1 MANYYFDSS
10 GLVKRY
16 DPREIGSAWV
26 VSVTDPAAAHLVL
39 ASQLALVEVAAAF
52 ARKEREGAVTSA
64 ERCNYLRLFAVDC
77 RAQYH
82 LLPLTETIL
91 RVAADLTHRQ
101 ALRAYDAVQL
111 ATALQANQLLV
122 AAGGVPLIFVAADG
136 RLCRAAMAEGVAA
149 DNPLN
154 HP

>member
-1 MANYYFDSS
+1 VANYYFDSS

-52 ARKEREGAVTSA
+52 ARKEREGAMTSA
-64 ERCNYLRLFAVDC
+64 ERLDYLRLFALDC

-82 LLPLTETIL
+82 LLPVTETIL
-91 RVAADLTHRQ
+91 RAAADLTHQQ

-111 ATALQANQLLV
+111 ATALQANRLLV
-122 AAGGVPLIFVAADG
+122 SAGSTPLVFVAADG
-136 RLCRAAMAEGVAA
+136 RLCQAALAEGLAV